1 MNSLNLVWFLGAST
15 GTTSTTTMHFSH
27 NNSNNNNMNSSNLN
41 LTSTHNGFGLNH
53 NSINQTHHNNHSN
66 NFISSS
72 SVLTYRSNRRSMD
85 RSDNKITDGISPSSS
100 TSPSASTSIRNALPC
115 NDTIHEGVQSIR
127 SLSTFLRF
135 IYKTLMHIYYSIS
148 KRRPTTI
155 HHNPNNKLSESVF
168 SRIMSILKYRVV
180 GNDGN
185 SYSRSISNDCATE
198 QTSYIERIDDENM
211 ENNDQSHQV
220 NTNVT
225 TKVATAPTASTA
237 QSNSATFEHPIGNF
251 ASFENKNSYF

>member
-1 MNSLNLVWFLGAST
+1 
-15 GTTSTTTMHFSH
+15 
-27 NNSNNNNMNSSNLN
+27 MNSSNLN

-66 NFISSS
+66 NFIPSS

-100 TSPSASTSIRNALPC
+100 TSPSASASTSIRNALPF
-115 NDTIHEGVQSIR
+115 NDTIYEGVQSIR

-168 SRIMSILKYRVV
+168 SRIMSILKYRVI
-180 GNDGN
+180 GNEGN
-185 SYSRSISNDCATE
+185 SYSRSISNDSVTE

-225 TKVATAPTASTA
+225 TKVSTAPTTSTA
-237 QSNSATFEHPIGNF
+237 QSNSATVEHPIGNF
-251 ASFENKNSYF
+251 ASFESKKIHISKCQFQFFSVKYKLFQRSTAN